1 MSFKSWIST
10 QNPRITTTN
19 TPIDPWAPGKKV
31 KYQITDLGIG
41 TITTFEDAKTKWGQS
56 LANAFGDETVWAYWT
71 NAHDSRP
78 LQIPRKRLIPLRT

>member
-31 KYQITDLGIG
+31 KHKINDFGIG
-41 TITTFEDAKTKWGQS
+41 TITTYEDAQYHWGS
-56 LANAFGDETVWAYWT
+56 SISNTFSENTVWAYWT
-71 NAHDSRP
+71 NANESRP
-78 LQIPRKRLIPLRT
+78 LRSPRNHLILLRT

>member
-31 KYQITDLGIG
+31 KCKTADLGIG
-41 TITTFEDAKTKWGQS
+41 TIITFEDAKTKWG
-56 LANAFGDETVWAYWT
+56 LNLVNYYGNETVWAYWT

-78 LQIPRKRLIPLRT
+78 LQTPRDHLIPLRT

>member
-31 KYQITDLGIG
+31 IHKNADLGIG
-41 TITTFEDAKTKWGQS
+41 TITTYEDAKTQWA
-56 LANAFGDETVWAYWT
+56 LNLTNHFGNETVWVYWT
-71 NAHDSRP
+71 NAYDRRP
-78 LQIPRKRLIPLRT
+78 LQNPRDFLILLRT